1 MPDLRHGQGWRD
13 VKWCN
18 VTRQGDYNAG
28 NGLATVAVWPLV
40 KRIGPILLLAILAA
54 CVTQGAETGPQ
65 VAADAA
71 GSWVLAS
78 GTGPDGEIRIFDD
91 HRITLTIQGGE
102 VGGTSACNQ
111 YGGTIAFSGN
121 AVRIGEIGGT
131 EMACE
136 PDVMA
141 TESAYAAALM
151 AVTRWGRDG
160 DQLRFTGEGVD
171 LRFELLPPVP
181 DEEIVGTTWVLESLI
196 QGEAAS
202 SVQGEAFLM
211 LTADGKF
218 SGMTGCREIRGSYV
232 VNGDVI
238 DFVDLA
244 AVGDCPPER
253 QAQDRIV
260 IEVLEG
266 GFSATI
272 DGASLTLSDNAGQGL
287 VYHAAPGIE

>member
-1 MPDLRHGQGWRD
+1 
-13 VKWCN
+13 VKH
-18 VTRQGDYNAG
+18 
-28 NGLATVAVWPLV
+28 
-40 KRIGPILLLAILAA
+40 IGPILLLAILAG
-54 CVTQGAETGPQ
+54 CITQGTATSPQ
-65 VAADAA
+65 AAADAA
-71 GSWVLAS
+71 GSWVLVAGS
-78 GTGPDGEIRIFDD
+78 GPDGEIRIFDG
-91 HRITLTIQGGE
+91 HRVTLTIRGGE

-141 TESAYAAALM
+141 TESAYATALM

-160 DQLRFTGEGVD
+160 DQLRFTGDGVD

-181 DEEIVGTTWVLESLI
+181 DEEMVGTTWVLESLI

-211 LTADGKF
+211 FTADGTF
-218 SGMTGCREIRGSYV
+218 SGMTGCREIRGNYV

-244 AVGDCPPER
+244 AEGDCPPER
-253 QAQDRIV
+253 QAQDRLV

-266 GFSATI
+266 GFSASV
-272 DGASLTLSDNAGQGL
+272 DGGSLTLTDNAGQGL
-287 VYHAAPGIE
+287 TYQAAPGIE